1 MLNGVGGTGPCVA
14 LLEVAALAGGFEP
27 AVAVVKAA
35 EVVILQAQAVSPGK
49 FVLLFEGAVEAVTAA
64 QRRGLEVCGDTLLD
78 RLFIPN
84 IEPTLLAFVR
94 GEGVPPPRLDA
105 VGILETLS
113 VASTIR
119 AGDLAAKGA
128 SLAFVGLG
136 LARGLGGK
144 SYVTFT
150 GELSDVEAAL
160 QVGGDD
166 AERHGLLVR
175 RVAIPRPHRG
185 MLAVLTS

>member
-1 MLNGVGGTGPCVA
+1 MALGVGGSGPCVA
-14 LLEVAALAGGFEP
+14 LLEMASLASGFET
-27 AVAVVKAA
+27 ADVIVKEA
-35 EVVILQAQAVSPGK
+35 EVEILQAEAVSPGK
-49 FVLLFEGAVEAVTAA
+49 YVLLFSGAVEAVTAA
-64 QRRGLEVCGDTLLD
+64 QRRGLEVCADSLLD
-78 RLFIPN
+78 RLFIAN

-119 AGDLAAKGA
+119 AGDIAAKLA
-128 SLAFVGLG
+128 SIAFVSVG

-160 QVGGDD
+160 EAGGDD
-166 AERHGLLVR
+166 AEAHGLLVR

-185 MLAVLTS
+185 MLQVLTA